1 MDRHFGDI
9 KRIRK
14 RHVAY
19 RFLLF
24 LEVFIICI
32 IPLGFSYP
40 LVLSASALILE
51 LYVLFFM
58 AKVSN
63 LRKGRRLMYF
73 LGASAFVV
81 ELIWF
86 ILDLSYTV
94 SYVDGFFALN
104 QPALSL
110 LRFTLWFF
118 FFGLLL
124 IRLIKSL
131 IREPFVTTS
140 VVMGAGAGYLM
151 LGFVGGVLLNTI
163 FYFQPVA
170 FVPLPQNPTAILNI
184 AAFGYLTTLGSSVV
198 NQDYPLAQIGALL
211 ITLGGQL
218 YVAILI
224 ALVLGR
230 YHSRRS

>member
-1 MDRHFGDI
+1 MDRHFWDI
-9 KRIRK
+9 NRIRK

-19 RFLLF
+19 RYLLF
-24 LEVFIICI
+24 LEVLIICI

-40 LVLSASALILE
+40 LVLSAAALVLE
-51 LYVLFFM
+51 LYVLFFLGR
-58 AKVSN
+58 VSN
-63 LRKGRRLMYF
+63 LKRGRRTMYLLGLATF
-73 LGASAFVV
+73 LV

-86 ILDLSYTV
+86 LVDLNRRFLYLDV
-94 SYVDGFFALN
+94 FFAIN
-104 QPALSL
+104 QPSLSL
-110 LRFTLWFF
+110 LRFFLWFL
-118 FFGLLL
+118 FFGILL
-124 IRLIKSL
+124 IRLIKAL

>member
-1 MDRHFGDI
+1 MDRRFWDI
-9 KRIRK
+9 NRIRK

-19 RFLLF
+19 RYLLF

-40 LVLSASALILE
+40 LVLSASALVLE
-51 LYVLFFM
+51 LYVLFFLG
-58 AKVSN
+58 KVSN
-63 LRKGRRLMYF
+63 LRKGRLFMYF
-73 LGASAFVV
+73 LGGSAFVV

-151 LGFVGGVLLNTI
+151 LGFVGGVLLNT
-163 FYFQPVA
+163 
-170 FVPLPQNPTAILNI
+170 
-184 AAFGYLTTLGSSVV
+184 
-198 NQDYPLAQIGALL
+198 
-211 ITLGGQL
+211 
-218 YVAILI
+218 
-224 ALVLGR
+224 
-230 YHSRRS
+230 